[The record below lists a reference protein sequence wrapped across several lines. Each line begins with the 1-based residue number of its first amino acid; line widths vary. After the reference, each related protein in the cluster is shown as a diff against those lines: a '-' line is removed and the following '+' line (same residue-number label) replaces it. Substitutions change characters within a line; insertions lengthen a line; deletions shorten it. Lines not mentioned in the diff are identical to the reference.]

1 MDAPCSGTGT
11 LGRNPEIKWRLTPA
25 DLADLPRRQS
35 ALLANARAALAP
47 GGLLVYSTCS
57 LEPEE
62 NEAIVAGVARSS
74 KPCAA
79 FRAATPGTDF
89 FAAVIKSESPQMV
102 EIVPSI
108 LSADFARL
116 AEEIAR
122 VERGGAR
129 MLHLDVMDGHF
140 VPNLTIGPPVVESIR
155 KATRAHLDVHLMIEN
170 PERYAADF
178 VKAGANSVSVHYEA
192 CLHLDGT
199 LEMIRK
205 EGAMAGVVLNP
216 ATPVAV
222 LEDVLEVADY
232 VLLMSVN
239 PGFGGQKLIPY
250 VLEKVRKLAGMR
262 REKKLALPI
271 EIDGGVH
278 RENLAEVVR
287 AGCDWIVTGSAI
299 FHSPD
304 PEATVREMREIAAAS
319 NRRAGLSS

>member
-1 MDAPCSGTGT
+1 
-11 LGRNPEIKWRLTPA
+11 
-25 DLADLPRRQS
+25 
-35 ALLANARAALAP
+35 
-47 GGLLVYSTCS
+47 
-57 LEPEE
+57 
-62 NEAIVAGVARSS
+62 
-74 KPCAA
+74 
-79 FRAATPGTDF
+79 
-89 FAAVIKSESPQMV
+89 MV

-116 AEEIAR
+116 AQEIAC
-122 VERGGAR
+122 VERGGATI
-129 MLHLDVMDGHF
+129 LHLDVMDGHF

-155 KATRAHLDVHLMIEN
+155 KSTRLHLDVHLMIEN
-170 PERYAADF
+170 PERYVTEF

-192 CLHLDGT
+192 CRHLDGT
-199 LEMIRK
+199 LGMIR
-205 EGAMAGVVLNP
+205 EAGAMAGAVLNP

-250 VLEKVRKLAGMR
+250 VLDKVRRLNTMR
-262 REKKLALPI
+262 RAKKLALPI

-287 AGCDWIVTGSAI
+287 AGCDWIVTGSAV

-304 PEATVREMREIAAAS
+304 PEATVREMRQIAAQATAV
-319 NRRAGLSS
+319 RC